1 MACMLFDDRRKIHPF
16 YAQAEKYPEY
26 DGTLQQTYGVAE
38 MHSLPTYRIGT
49 PKLELIKAMKI
60 IRDAGGRIQKKKM
73 AEEAEK
79 SKIITVNAMKQ
90 NFTQARFA
98 SLDKNIVQPLVDT
111 WRFVEVEKIGVRPG
125 EKFHEVLMSSDE
137 ARYSWDLGNKIMVAN
152 TSKNDDE
159 ILHAYS
165 NKIKKN
171 TDVQAYSSEYV
182 EKLTVD
188 EIKKLVQEYSN
199 S

>member
-1 MACMLFDDRRKIHPF
+1 
-16 YAQAEKYPEY
+16 
-26 DGTLQQTYGVAE
+26 
-38 MHSLPTYRIGT
+38 
-49 PKLELIKAMKI
+49 
-60 IRDAGGRIQKKKM
+60 
-73 AEEAEK
+73 
-79 SKIITVNAMKQ
+79 
-90 NFTQARFA
+90 
-98 SLDKNIVQPLVDT
+98 
-111 WRFVEVEKIGVRPG
+111 
-125 EKFHEVLMSSDE
+125 
-137 ARYSWDLGNKIMVAN
+137 MVAN